1 MLIILVHWLFYKIT
15 FLRSTD
21 LRLLWFLR
29 INYLSLLFAE
39 LIAIYH
45 GIKLAWHKAYH
56 GSTYTTH
63 PCAAIIQAIKGFMQM
78 DRNLIFSHTL
88 REKNNCVDWHAKI
101 GAHNDTSFRLW
112 NVCPAALGPLI
123 LADALGKSATRVR

>member
-1 MLIILVHWLFYKIT
+1 MNDSDGVSGRPWRPYSQGQNL
-15 FLRSTD
+15 STD

-45 GIKLAWHKAYH
+45 GIKLAWHKA
-56 GSTYTTH
+56 
-63 PCAAIIQAIKGFMQM
+63 IKGFMQM

-88 REKNNCVDWHAKI
+88 REENNCVDWLAKI

>member
-45 GIKLAWHKAYH
+45 GIKLAWHK
-56 GSTYTTH
+56 G
-63 PCAAIIQAIKGFMQM
+63 I
-78 DRNLIFSHTL
+78 RNL
-88 REKNNCVDWHAKI
+88 NCESDSKVALELIMGVHI
-101 GAHNDTSFRLW
+101 QLIHVLLSF
-112 NVCPAALGPLI
+112 
-123 LADALGKSATRVR
+123 KQ